1 MIDHLSLGTHR
12 FEEAVEFY
20 RIVLS
25 PCNIELL
32 RQKENEA
39 AFGTPAHWGFFLNR
53 NGDGEPATA
62 AGMHLAFAADSRAAV
77 QQVYDKALGAGAATL
92 FSPRE
97 RPDISPTYFGAMFCD
112 LDGHKIE
119 VVTNAD

>member
-12 FEEAVEFY
+12 FEVAVEFY

-39 AFGTPAHWGFFLNR
+39 AFGTTAQWGFFLNR
-53 NGDGEPATA
+53 LGDAEPATA
-62 AGMHLAFAADSRAAV
+62 AGMHLAFSAVSREIV
-77 QQVYDKALGAGAATL
+77 QQVFEAGLEQGGAPI

-97 RPDISPTYFGAMFCD
+97 RPDISPSYFGAMFRD

-119 VVTNAD
+119 VVTNAA